1 MKQPD
6 IAHIRQEY
14 SKKELSLE
22 DCLANPVEQF
32 SLWLDEAINSKVNEP
47 TAMNVATVS
56 SDGKPSARMVL
67 LKGVENQTFVFYSNY
82 DSRKGQQIAANS
94 YVALTFFWPEL
105 ERQVRIEG
113 KITKVANEVSD
124 AYFFARPYSSRV
136 GAWASEQSRPLD
148 AKSTLVKRAAFF
160 AAKYLVSVPRPPH
173 WGGYAI
179 TPERI
184 EFWQGRPSRLH
195 DRVVYTLNEQ
205 DVWNTTCLFP

>member
-47 TAMNVATVS
+47 TAMNIATVS

-82 DSRKGQQIAANS
+82 HWFCFLSIQ
-94 YVALTFFWPEL
+94 FCF
-105 ERQVRIEG
+105 
-113 KITKVANEVSD
+113 
-124 AYFFARPYSSRV
+124 YFLFNYS
-136 GAWASEQSRPLD
+136 
-148 AKSTLVKRAAFF
+148 
-160 AAKYLVSVPRPPH
+160 
-173 WGGYAI
+173 I
-179 TPERI
+179 
-184 EFWQGRPSRLH
+184 
-195 DRVVYTLNEQ
+195 
-205 DVWNTTCLFP
+205 